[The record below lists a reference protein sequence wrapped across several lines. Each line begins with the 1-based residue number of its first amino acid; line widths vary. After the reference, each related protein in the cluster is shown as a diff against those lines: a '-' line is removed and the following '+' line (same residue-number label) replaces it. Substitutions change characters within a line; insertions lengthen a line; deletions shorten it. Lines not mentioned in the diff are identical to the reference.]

1 MHQDPELLRGPGW
14 PWITHVPSRQG
25 SEGIADTS
33 MVMQGGALC
42 STMDEKEENMD
53 NGNEMHPSPHAG
65 IRYQK
70 TPRLATL

>member
-33 MVMQGGALC
+33 MVMQGGARC
-42 STMDEKEENMD
+42 STVDEKDE
-53 NGNEMHPSPHAG
+53 GAW
-65 IRYQK
+65 K
-70 TPRLATL
+70 

>member
-1 MHQDPELLRGPGW
+1 MHKDPEHLLSPSW

-33 MVMQGGALC
+33 MVMQGGARC
-42 STMDEKEENMD
+42 STVDEEENMD

-65 IRYQK
+65 IPYQK
-70 TPRLATL
+70 TP